1 MAYLG
6 KISAVLSANTQDFT
20 RGLREAGQE
29 LQRFQRQTSG
39 IRLNLD
45 SNALDRTLTNLQR
58 FERTIQE
65 IKRQIAANPEQRG
78 LFPNPDQLQKQF
90 RLFENIGEPL
100 TAVKAQIEG
109 LSHAMQAGLYPEL
122 GRIQA
127 GFQRL
132 YRTIGDGPALISAL
146 LTRQKQL
153 SSELSA
159 AVDPQE
165 ISRLSA
171 ELRGVE
177 SRLESVKRSSNF
189 ERQARSADSLAAA
202 IQRLGRAT
210 SAAADFGNLAKSL
223 GAERTGASFYQPRA
237 KEALQATLEMRGA
250 AEKLPSGVRGGVFA
264 DLSVAA
270 EENANAIERQVARIL
285 ELESRLGTGRGGLS
299 MQGARAQAQQ
309 NLDRLTRQQE
319 VINRQFAVELRGA
332 EIRQIIAPGE
342 EAPVR
347 ALSARFA
354 ELAGNLREASAT
366 RFEPVIRSV
375 GMMVEQLNRGEVSA
389 ERVRR
394 ELERLSNVDA
404 AKNISGKYAK
414 RADESLRTESER
426 DVRDISRAASGERKS
441 VIAGA
446 RKQYSDLAYE
456 RQGIA
461 SQLAGLSSDRDMVAS
476 GRLLLPGG
484 EVPDASTMAQID
496 SQISALESRERAL
509 AGKMRMLFEGPP
521 AQAPAIAAGQRR
533 QREAGDYVKRLDYRD
548 VTGRPA
554 AVSPSM
560 EKYAGALASQDSG
573 QVDAVVN
580 HLRSEFARAMSAAGM
595 DPSRFGKSKSWAN
608 WDVGKQLFLN
618 DNPNQSSSKYR
629 LANPLTDKRLQ
640 EEIVARMVGW
650 EMHGASGAGGPVPSS
665 HELTAAGMAALRG
678 AGFSQRQATLPP
690 EPPPVD
696 NRRPT
701 VSPAG
706 PAGPVLAKRLDAI
719 GFDERLQLDRESFG
733 RNELQSFLDA
743 KKTAKPLNDAGLSQR
758 GEALR
763 KELAKIDS
771 EMTAASKAG
780 SAEDRAAGMDRYNKS
795 LAAIGP
801 VLQKYARDVQT
812 ASDASERFQKF
823 LAISGSRSDKLGAEL
838 ERAASDI
845 AVARQF
851 VGNFE
856 GNLTGRGNA
865 SAGIESAIGKYEKI
879 SRDQQEILSR
889 SASEFSGGEEEK
901 RRAIAATTKAIRE
914 QRAAVVDLIH
924 EESKR
929 EGGVGLPKEKIVAA
943 MDRAAKNRGSFSMA
957 GVASAQLAMQQGLF
971 AIDDFMSATGGME
984 YKLRAIGNNIT
995 QLGLL
1000 LGQSGLIS
1008 GLNAT
1013 TGLFIGLAAV
1023 MGGQALSAMMRWA
1036 SGTEDAELSI
1046 KAMNDSLAH
1055 QKSLVESLAQA
1066 FRALGES
1073 TLRGAYSEGGERD
1086 AGFKKQVEDIRQKQ
1100 VDLRKERAASLD
1112 ETVQRERV
1120 EQSKLAK
1127 RLEGTSDVGQRVA
1140 LTMSMEQ
1147 SRAREK
1153 EAADRALARAS
1164 AGVSPEAI
1172 EKVLLGTI
1180 RPSEF
1185 TEGGRVTTRSAELA
1199 DVRARAA
1206 SGAVAG
1212 AFGDSAK
1219 LESVVLQRMNER
1231 RVVAEKDLGIMNVE
1245 ENPEILRARD
1255 DVKALESLLASIRDD
1270 VQQQKIDESSN
1281 AISAASRVAAEE
1293 IGKSQRAVAK
1303 AIELALSGARLFAIE
1318 LDASAGKLD
1327 RANKKL
1333 ELAAAGKREDGTD
1346 ITTTAEKSKVVDA
1359 AREEVAAVTAEIGR
1373 IQSRSDA
1380 YRREAL
1386 VDPQRQIDARSGRA
1400 ASNLGAA
1407 GLGEGRIAR
1416 RMREIENERETLR
1429 QQSSRFSGDPMTQR
1443 LIQQSEAA
1451 LGKEIVAIEAATI
1464 AIKAFADALNRASEE
1479 AKANLNSAQQAADEA
1494 RRADLGGGTAR
1505 TQDARRQANA
1515 DLERQREIER
1525 QTQTEIAVERDR
1537 LEQIQRPDA
1546 NRIRQIDERL
1556 NGGMPWNR
1564 EGLIRE
1570 REALKGKMEDDARA
1584 SQARIDAARDA
1595 STQEEEQRKGGV
1607 RGRELTRTS
1616 EDRFRAES
1624 EQGLADIQTYF
1635 ERRAEANNGLRPD
1648 GDVKAQAD
1656 AEERFRKDRE
1666 KEARTATAAGRGR
1679 ELGMDERDRFR
1690 RDMEEGPVAD
1700 LTAAAKEM
1708 QAKGEDPADFLRQGI
1723 KNEGKKIAPM
1733 LQQFEEERQNALLQG
1748 PSRAA
1753 LNVADVSTT
1762 QGQSELTR
1770 LLRGDDSAKDVNLA
1784 ELRKQTQK
1792 FDDLINAV
1800 RAANPGVLL

>member
-6 KISAVLSANTQDFT
+6 KISAVLAANTQDFT

-90 RLFENIGEPL
+90 RLFENVGKPL

-146 LTRQKQL
+146 LARQKQL

-165 ISRLSA
+165 IGRLSA

-202 IQRLGRAT
+202 IQRLGRVT
-210 SAAADFGNLAKSL
+210 SAAADFGSLAKSL

-237 KEALQATLEMRGA
+237 KEALQASLEMRGA

-299 MQGARAQAQQ
+299 MQGAKAQAQQ

-375 GMMVEQLNRGEVSA
+375 GMMVEQLNRGEASA

-461 SQLAGLSSDRDMVAS
+461 SQIAGLSSDRDMIAS
-476 GRLLLPGG
+476 GRMLLPGG
-484 EVPDASTMAQID
+484 EVPDASTMAQIEG
-496 SQISALESRERAL
+496 QISALESKERAL
-509 AGKMRMLFEGPP
+509 AGKMQMLFEGPP
-521 AQAPAIAAGQRR
+521 AAAPSASAPR
-533 QREAGDYVKRLDYRD
+533 QRQADEYIKRLDYRD

-554 AVSPSM
+554 DVSPSM
-560 EKYAGALASQDSG
+560 EKYAGALASRDAG
-573 QVDAVVN
+573 QVDAMAN
-580 HLRSEFARAMSAAGM
+580 HLRAEFKRAMSAVGM
-595 DPSRFGKSKSWAN
+595 EPSKFGQSKSWAN
-608 WDVGKQLFLN
+608 WDIGKQLFLN

-629 LANPLTDKRLQ
+629 LANPLEDKRLQ

-650 EMHGASGAGGPVPSS
+650 EMHGASGAGGRVPASND
-665 HELTAAGMAALRG
+665 LTASGMAALQR
-678 AGFSQRQATLPP
+678 AGFSQRSATLPP
-690 EPPPVD
+690 EAPPAD
-696 NRRPT
+696 TRRPV
-701 VSPAG
+701 VSPSG
-706 PAGPVLAKRLDAI
+706 PVGPVLARRLDAI

-763 KELAKIDS
+763 KELARIDS
-771 EMTAASKAG
+771 EMAAASKAG

-812 ASDASERFQKF
+812 ASDANERFQKF

-865 SAGIESAIGKYEKI
+865 SAGIESAIGKYEQI
-879 SRDQQEILSR
+879 TRDQQSILSR
-889 SASEFSGGEEEK
+889 SASDFAGGEAEK

-929 EGGVGLPKEKIVAA
+929 EGGVGVPKEKIVAA

-957 GVASAQLAMQQGLF
+957 GFASAQLAMQQGLF

-1000 LGQSGLIS
+1000 LGQSGLIP
-1008 GLNAT
+1008 GLSAT
-1013 TGLFIGLAAV
+1013 AGLFVGLAAV

-1036 SGTEDAELSI
+1036 TGTENAELGI
-1046 KAMNDSLAH
+1046 KAMNDSLAR

-1066 FRALGES
+1066 FRSLGES
-1073 TLRGAYSEGGERD
+1073 TLRGSYSEGGERD
-1086 AGFKKQVEDIRQKQ
+1086 AGFRKQIEDIRQRQ
-1100 VDLRKERAASLD
+1100 VDLRKERAAALD
-1112 ETVQRERV
+1112 ETVQKERV

-1140 LTMSMEQ
+1140 LTMSIEQ
-1147 SRAREK
+1147 SRVREK

-1164 AGVSPEAI
+1164 AGVSPDAI
-1172 EKVLLGTI
+1172 ERTLLGTI
-1180 RPSEF
+1180 RSSEF
-1185 TEGGRVTTRSAELA
+1185 TEGGRVTLRSEERA

-1206 SGAVAG
+1206 SVAIAG
-1212 AFGDSAK
+1212 AFGDPAK
-1219 LESVVLQRMNER
+1219 LEEIVRQRMDER
-1231 RVVAEKDLGIMNVE
+1231 RVVAQKDLGIMNLE

-1255 DVKALESLLASIRDD
+1255 DVKALADLLSSIRDV
-1270 VQQQKIDESSN
+1270 VQRQKIDDASNEVASS
-1281 AISAASRVAAEE
+1281 SRDAAEE
-1293 IGKSQRAVAK
+1293 ISRAHKEVAR
-1303 AIELALSGARLFAIE
+1303 AIELGLPGARLFAIE
-1318 LDASAGKLD
+1318 LDASATKLDEANRKLD
-1327 RANKKL
+1327 RA
-1333 ELAAAGKREDGTD
+1333 ASGKRADGTE
-1346 ITTTAEKSKVVDA
+1346 ITTTAEKA
-1359 AREEVAAVTAEIGR
+1359 ALVEAAKAEVASVSAERDR
-1373 IQSRSDA
+1373 IQAQSDA
-1380 YRREAL
+1380 YRRERV
-1386 VDPQRQIDARSGRA
+1386 VDPQRQADARAGRA
-1400 ASNLGAA
+1400 SSNLGAA

-1429 QQSSRFSGDPMTQR
+1429 QQSSRFSGDPMAQR
-1443 LIQQSEAA
+1443 LVQQSEAA
-1451 LGKEIVAIEAATI
+1451 LSAEVAAIEAATI
-1464 AIKAFADALNRASEE
+1464 AIKVFADALNRASEE
-1479 AKANLNSAQQAADEA
+1479 AKGNLNSAQQRADEA
-1494 RRADLGGGTAR
+1494 RRADLGNSTPQ
-1505 TQDARRQANA
+1505 TQEARRQAEA
-1515 DLERQREIER
+1515 DLERQRDLER
-1525 QTQTEIAVERDR
+1525 QAQTEIAVERDR
-1537 LEQIQRPDA
+1537 LDLMQQPDA
-1546 NRIRQIDERL
+1546 KRIRQIDERL
-1556 NGGMPWNR
+1556 KGGMPFNR

-1570 REALKGKMEDDARA
+1570 REEIRGRMDDAARA
-1584 SQARIDAARDA
+1584 SQGRIDAARDA
-1595 STQEEEQRKGGV
+1595 STREAEQAKAGE
-1607 RGRELTRTS
+1607 RGRELSRTP
-1616 EDRFRAES
+1616 EERFKAES
-1624 EQGLADIQTYF
+1624 EKGLADIQAYF
-1635 ERRAEANNGLRPD
+1635 ERRAEANNGLRPA
-1648 GDVKAQAD
+1648 GDVEAQAA

-1666 KEARTATAAGRGR
+1666 REARTATAAGRGA
-1679 ELGMDERDRFR
+1679 ELGMTPEQRFR
-1690 RDMEEGPVAD
+1690 RDFAEGAGAD
-1700 LTAAAKEM
+1700 INARAAEM
-1708 QAKGEDPADFLRQGI
+1708 RAKGENPNALLRQAVA
-1723 KNEGKKIAPM
+1723 NQMEAVAPM
-1733 LQQFEEERQNALLQG
+1733 LKGFQDERQNALFQG

-1753 LNVADVSTT
+1753 LNVSDVSTS
-1762 QGQSELTR
+1762 QGASELTR
-1770 LLRGDDSAKDVNLA
+1770 LIRGDDSAKDVNLA

-1792 FDDLINAV
+1792 FDDVIEAI
-1800 RAANPGVLL
+1800 RTANPGVLL